1 MKHIYG
7 THAVLSIL
15 FFIPAVPL
23 LLLSHMPEKEVLSG
37 SDV

>member
-7 THAVLSIL
+7 IHAVLSIY
-15 FFIPAVPL
+15 FFIPADTRF
-23 LLLSHMPEKEVLSG
+23 LLSHMRRKEVLSG